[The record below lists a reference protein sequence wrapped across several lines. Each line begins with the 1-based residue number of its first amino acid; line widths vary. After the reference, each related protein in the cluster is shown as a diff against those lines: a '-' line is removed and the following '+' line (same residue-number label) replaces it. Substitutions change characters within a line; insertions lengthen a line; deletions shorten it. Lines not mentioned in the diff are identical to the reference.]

1 MKLYNWGKIEYT
13 KARSM
18 MQDIHSKALEDGQ
31 NHLILCTHPNIFT
44 VGSDTEKDFC
54 VDVVDTDR
62 GGSVTCHSL
71 GQNVFYFCFQVQ
83 NPAKFYKKVLDAFEC
98 FFIKYLPEV
107 KYDKNRAGFYIQNR
121 KIASLGFRYS
131 QGVSLHGVALNVD
144 VDLSFH
150 SQVNPC
156 NLEGIV
162 PTSLHNEGVMF
173 TQEKVNRTV
182 TYFIQKSFDDAVQ
195 A

>member
-1 MKLYNWGKIEYT
+1 MKLHIWAEVPYK

-18 MQDIHSKALEDGQ
+18 MQDIHGEALEDGQ

-44 VGSDTEKDFC
+44 VGSDTQHSFC
-54 VDVVDTDR
+54 VDVVRSDR
-62 GGSVTCHSL
+62 GGSITCHSL

-83 NPAKFYKKVLDAFEC
+83 NPALFYKKVLRAFEC
-98 FFIKYLPEV
+98 FFTKYLPEV
-107 KYDKNRAGFYIQNR
+107 CYDKNKVGFYIQNR

-144 VDLSFH
+144 VDLAFH

-156 NLEGIV
+156 NLPGVV
-162 PTSLHNEGVMF
+162 PTSLHFEGVTL
-173 TQEKVNRTV
+173 TQKEVNEQMLR
-182 TYFIQKSFDDAVQ
+182 FIQKSFDDALC
-195 A
+195 